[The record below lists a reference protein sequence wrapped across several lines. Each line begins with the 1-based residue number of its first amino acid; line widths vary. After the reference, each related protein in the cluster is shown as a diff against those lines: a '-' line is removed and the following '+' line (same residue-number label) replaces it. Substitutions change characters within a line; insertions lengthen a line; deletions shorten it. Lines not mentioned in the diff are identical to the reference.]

1 MINFKIVLKTLK
13 ITNYK
18 KNIVILFPVLFSG
31 TIFSIKLN
39 ELTNL
44 LIALISFSL
53 LTSLVYIMNDLFD
66 KEVDKFHPV
75 KKYRPI
81 ASGEISNG
89 AIVVIVLTV
98 LSINFLLFVNFNILK
113 EVSVLFSIYFINNV
127 FYNLYLKK
135 INIFVSSLVIS
146 IGFYLR
152 LLIGAKI
159 IGIEL
164 TIWLSLFVIVST
176 YMISYLKK
184 LYDNETYSPEIIS
197 MNNKYFSLI
206 FSAVIFGIYLIHLN
220 SYELFKINFILVSN
234 IFLFAYSVLLVIRF
248 FIDNKGPKDP
258 VELFGFNYSTFIF
271 ILWFISYFELRFTI
285 I

>member
-81 ASGEISNG
+81 ASGEISTG

-113 EVSVLFSIYFINNV
+113 EVGVLFSIYFINNV

-184 LYDNETYSPEIIS
+184 LYDNEIYSPEIIS

-234 IFLFAYSVLLVIRF
+234 VFLFAYSVLLVIRF
-248 FIDNKGPKDP
+248 FIDNIGPKDP